1 MAVAVG
7 RQFRAAAHGVWSVL
21 VCRDELV
28 CIGCNA
34 DDSDDKKQGGGG
46 EEALQE
52 RASACL
58 VKADV
63 YELTDCIGEDHD
75 CKVVCDLQVIS
86 LDLHAQCECEQGC
99 SENGLRQP

>member
-1 MAVAVG
+1 MGVAVG

-28 CIGCNA
+28 CIGSDS
-34 DDSDDKKQGGGG
+34 DDSDDKKQGGSG

-58 VKADV
+58 VKTDV
-63 YELTDCIGEDHD
+63 YELTDCVCEDHD
-75 CKVVCDLQVIS
+75 CKVVCDLQVVG
-86 LDLHAQCECEQGC
+86 LYLHAQRECEQGR